1 LEWNERHRPR
11 TLADVAGNS
20 KAIQAL
26 EAWARSW
33 DRGPPKRRAVIL
45 VGPPG
50 CGKTVA
56 AHALGA
62 DMGWEVIEL
71 NASDNRDAASITRV
85 ATAGA
90 LNQTFMAGG
99 EFTRSAEGG
108 RKLIILD
115 EADNIHGREDKG
127 GIRAIVDTIRRTQ
140 QPVVLIANDLYE
152 LTRLASALKT
162 LCEVIKFQSIQSR
175 TVRSVLQRISA
186 AERLE
191 VEEDALTQ
199 IAERASGDLR
209 SAVNDLQAVALG
221 RTFVGVKDVGAVGK
235 RDVRT
240 TMFEAVRTILK
251 TDNCLAAR
259 RVTTELDEEPEFLL
273 LWLSENVPEEY
284 RGLVDLARAMEC
296 LARADLFLARARRT
310 KNYRLWAYASD
321 LMTAGV
327 ATAKDREYRL
337 APRYRFPLWL
347 ATMGRTRALRA
358 TMSSLS
364 SKIALECHTST
375 GIAREELVPMYQH
388 LFSLDGAFAV
398 HQAAVLELDEQ
409 EAAMLLEDRAESTRV
424 QQLLEAAASRET
436 GRTQVETYGLGST
449 STFGRAGPAKP
460 PVKGKGKDKDKDKEK
475 TGAEEAPPAP
485 AEAAG
490 RPASEGADKDTVDDG
505 AEGGDKEDGAK
516 EDADEGAEHQRSL
529 LDFGH

>member
-1 LEWNERHRPR
+1 LDWNERHRPR
-11 TLADVAGNS
+11 TLRDVAGNS
-20 KAIQAL
+20 KAVQAL
-26 EAWARSW
+26 ESWARSW

-50 CGKTVA
+50 SGKTVA

-71 NASDNRDAASITRV
+71 NASDDRDAASITRV

-99 EFTRSAEGG
+99 EFTRAAEGG

-115 EADNIHGREDKG
+115 EADNIHGRQDKG
-127 GIRAIVDTIRRTQ
+127 GVRAIVDTIRRTQ

-175 TVRSVLQRISA
+175 TVRSVLQRIA
-186 AERLE
+186 AEEHLE
-191 VEEDALTQ
+191 VEEDALTA
-199 IAERASGDLR
+199 IAERSSGDLR
-209 SAVNDLQAVALG
+209 SAVNDLQAVATG

-235 RDVRT
+235 RDVRA

-251 TDNCLAAR
+251 TDNSLAAR
-259 RVTTELDEEPEFLL
+259 RVATELDEEPEFLL

-284 RGLVDLARAMEC
+284 RGKEDLARAMEC

-310 KNYRLWAYASD
+310 QNYRLWAYAND

-327 ATAKDREYRL
+327 ATAKDQEYRF

-347 ATMGRTRALRA
+347 ATMGRTRAIRA
-358 TMSSLS
+358 TMASLT
-364 SKIALECHTST
+364 SKLALECHTST
-375 GIAREELVPMYQH
+375 GIAREELLPMYQH

-409 EAAMLLEDRAESTRV
+409 EAAMLLDDKADSTRV

-449 STFGRAGPAKP
+449 TSFGRAGPARP
-460 PVKGKGKDKDKDKEK
+460 PEKGKGEPQ
-475 TGAEEAPPAP
+475 AEEAPPTP
-485 AEAAG
+485 AVEEEKATSADAA
-490 RPASEGADKDTVDDG
+490 EE
-505 AEGGDKEDGAK
+505 AEGGDKGDGDKGDGDK
-516 EDADEGAEHQRSL
+516 EDEGAQNQRSL
-529 LDFGH
+529 LDFGQ

>member
-1 LEWNERHRPR
+1 MDWNETHRPR
-11 TLADVAGNS
+11 TLRDVAGNS
-20 KAIQAL
+20 KAVQAL
-26 EAWARSW
+26 ETWARSW

-50 CGKTVA
+50 SGKTVA

-140 QPVVLIANDLYE
+140 QPIVLIANDLYE

-175 TVRSVLQRISA
+175 TVRSVLQRIA
-186 AERLE
+186 AEERLE
-191 VEEDALTQ
+191 VEEDALTA
-199 IAERASGDLR
+199 IAERSSGDLR
-209 SAVNDLQAVALG
+209 SAVNDLQAVATG

-251 TDNCLAAR
+251 TDNSLAAR
-259 RVTTELDEEPEFLL
+259 RVATELDEEPEFLL

-284 RGLVDLARAMEC
+284 RGKEDLARAMEC

-310 KNYRLWAYASD
+310 QNYRLWAYAND

-327 ATAKDREYRL
+327 ATAKDQEYRF
-337 APRYRFPLWL
+337 APRYRFPMWL
-347 ATMGRTRALRA
+347 ATMGRTRAIRA
-358 TMSSLS
+358 TMASLS
-364 SKIALECHTST
+364 SKLATECHTSI
-375 GIAREELVPMYQH
+375 GIAREDLIPMYQH

-409 EAAMLLEDRAESTRV
+409 EAAMLLDDKADSTRV

-449 STFGRAGPAKP
+449 TSFGRAGPDRPPEKP
-460 PVKGKGKDKDKDKEK
+460 KDKGTEKGKGKPKAEAE
-475 TGAEEAPPAP
+475 AEEAPPA

-490 RPASEGADKDTVDDG
+490 EEEEKPAGGSADGNAADD
-505 AEGGDKEDGAK
+505 A
-516 EDADEGAEHQRSL
+516 GAEHQRSL